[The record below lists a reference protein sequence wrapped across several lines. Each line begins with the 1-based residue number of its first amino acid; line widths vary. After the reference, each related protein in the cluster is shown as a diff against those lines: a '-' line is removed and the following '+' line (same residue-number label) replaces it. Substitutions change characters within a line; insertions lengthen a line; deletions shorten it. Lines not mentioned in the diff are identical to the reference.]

1 MNYSKKIVTRLASK
15 MLVLLV
21 CALLAL
27 PAQAATLEDVKA
39 ALQTLQSDLTMY
51 QSNRTAG
58 MVLGTTTGSWWK
70 PAVYTTWQWQLTG
83 TIDQSVDAQM
93 FDIDLF
99 DTSAATIASLK
110 SKGKIVIC
118 YFSAGSY
125 EDWRPD
131 ASQFPAS
138 VLGRSNGWAGEKWL
152 DIRNLTALGPVMEA
166 RLDLAVSKGCHG
178 VEPDNIDGYT
188 NSTGFPLTGADQITY
203 NKWLAEKAHARNLS
217 IGLKNDVDQV
227 VALEPYFDWAL
238 NEQCFQYNECDTLL
252 PFIKAGKP
260 VFTTEYSLETSS
272 FCTKAN
278 QIQFMSM
285 KKKLDLDASRQVCW
299 TTSVPTPTPTPTP
312 TPLPT
317 VSLSL
322 SPASI
327 MAGGVVTVTWSS
339 QNATSCTASG
349 SWSGTKALS
358 GSESLLMSSAGI
370 MPFTLSCTGA
380 GGTNSVT
387 TNYTVATVTVTPT
400 PTPTSTP
407 VLVKMST
414 TDTVNVRKAPGGRKI
429 GTQPQGAVG
438 YKLSQPVWA
447 NKYNWI
453 NIDFITGVDGYVAEP
468 YLVVVPDATVQA
480 QINDL
485 LIQIQDLELLIAQ
498 LQYM

>member
-1 MNYSKKIVTRLASK
+1 MKYSKKIVTRLASK

-21 CALLAL
+21 CTMLAL
-27 PAQAATLEDVKA
+27 PVQAATLENVKA
-39 ALQTLQSDLTMY
+39 ALQTLQNDLTKY
-51 QSNRTAG
+51 QSSRTTG

-99 DTSAATIASLK
+99 DTPAATIASLK

-131 ASQFPAS
+131 ASQFPAA
-138 VLGRSNGWAGEKWL
+138 VLGRSNGWAGERWL

-238 NEQCFQYNECDTLL
+238 NEQCFQYAECDTLL
-252 PFIKAGKP
+252 PFINAGKP
-260 VFTTEYSLETSS
+260 VFTTEYSLATTN
-272 FCTKAN
+272 FCSQAN
-278 QIQFMSM
+278 RMKFMSM
-285 KKKLDLDASRQVCW
+285 KKKLDLDASREVCW
-299 TTSVPTPTPTPTP
+299 TTSVPTPAPTPTP

-317 VSLSL
+317 VNLSL
-322 SPASI
+322 SPATI

-349 SWSGTKALS
+349 SWSGTKILA
-358 GSESLLMSSAGI
+358 GSESLLLSSAGI

-387 TNYTVATVTVTPT
+387 TNYTVGTATPT
-400 PTPTSTP
+400 PTPTSTTA
-407 VLVKMST
+407 VVKMST
-414 TDTVNVRKAPGGRKI
+414 TATVNVRKAPAGIKI
-429 GTQPQGAVG
+429 GTQLQGAIG
-438 YKLSQPVWA
+438 YKLSNPILA
-447 NKYNWI
+447 KDRYWI
-453 NIDFITGVDGYVAEP
+453 NMDFISGVDGYVAEA
-468 YLVVVPDATVQA
+468 YLVPVPDTSVVVQA
-480 QINDL
+480 QIDGL
-485 LIQIQDLELLIAQ
+485 LLQIQALQLLIAQ